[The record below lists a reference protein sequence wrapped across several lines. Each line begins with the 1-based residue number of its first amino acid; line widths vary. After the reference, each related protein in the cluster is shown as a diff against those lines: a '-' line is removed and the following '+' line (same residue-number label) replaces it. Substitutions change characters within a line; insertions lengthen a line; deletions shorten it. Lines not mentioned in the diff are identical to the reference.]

1 MTEIGRCDESSFGY
15 YNTILLKKKTFLL
28 ISFQKFNP
36 SGMCDG
42 LKMGRRVE
50 NVANVEKMQKI
61 EKNQKKLLTF
71 PQICIILTYVI
82 EAWLSLVERCVRDAE
97 VASSNLVASIPAC
110 WSSGQDDALS
120 RRKPG
125 FDSRTGH
132 EAVWNSMQL
141 LFLCLS

>member
-1 MTEIGRCDESSFGY
+1 MTEIGICDEFSFGY

-28 ISFQKFNP
+28 ISFQNFNP

-82 EAWLSLVERCVRDAE
+82 ET
-97 VASSNLVASIPAC
+97 
-110 WSSGQDDALS
+110 
-120 RRKPG
+120 RRG
-125 FDSRTGH
+125 S
-132 EAVWNSMQL
+132 VW
-141 LFLCLS
+141 

>member
-97 VASSNLVASIPAC
+97 VACSNHVASITPQY
-110 WSSGQDDALS
+110 GLLVKRS
-120 RRKPG
+120 RRRPL
-125 FDSRTGH
+125 T
-132 EAVWNSMQL
+132 A
-141 LFLCLS
+141 

>member
-1 MTEIGRCDESSFGY
+1 MTEIGICDEFSFGY

-61 EKNQKKLLTF
+61 EKNQKKQWTF
-71 PQICIILTYVI
+71 
-82 EAWLSLVERCVRDAE
+82 S
-97 VASSNLVASIPAC
+97 
-110 WSSGQDDALS
+110 
-120 RRKPG
+120 
-125 FDSRTGH
+125 
-132 EAVWNSMQL
+132 
-141 LFLCLS
+141 